1 METSQGA
8 TPTAT
13 TTAPVAP
20 SITPS
25 FSTFAELEAA
35 VSGKP
40 DLPKATEPEEVRELP
55 DDPRAAK
62 EAILKELKGE
72 DEEVAVKESP
82 KDKASVKGKESEKAK
97 VRTFKFKHG
106 ESEYDLS
113 PEATLTVKVD
123 GKEEPAKLQDLID
136 NYSGKTNWS
145 RKYQELHQE
154 RTSLQDVVN
163 KLHSEF
169 VEKGDPF
176 TAIEVLAEAIGAD
189 PLKVRKDLTQGLLK
203 QADALASLSPEE
215 REVAQLRE
223 ELTWRQRR
231 EESERSKAE
240 TQKVTADL
248 NARLEK
254 VQETH
259 GYTREQLAKAY
270 ADVKDHVPQDQLTP
284 EFLGDYLKFQETRT
298 GVTSLLDEVEAEF
311 DSKESKFA
319 AIEKL
324 EKVLR
329 LYPDMSL
336 SELREYAAEA
346 WGSKAAKNISRKLKK
361 ARPTNTARSEER
373 AKEPILFE
381 DL

>member
-1 METSQGA
+1 MDTSQGA

-20 SITPS
+20 T
-25 FSTFAELEAA
+25 FSTFAELDAA
-35 VSGKP
+35 VSAKP
-40 DLPKATEPEEVRELP
+40 ELPKPAEPEEVRELP
-55 DDPRAAK
+55 DDPKAAK

-72 DEEVAVKESP
+72 DEEEAVQESP
-82 KDKASVKGKESEKAK
+82 KQKASPKNKETDKAK

-106 ESEYDLS
+106 ESEFDLS
-113 PEATLTVKVD
+113 PESTLTVKVD

-136 NYSGKTNWS
+136 NYSGKVNWS

-231 EESERSKAE
+231 EESERTKAE
-240 TQKVTADL
+240 TQKVQSEL

-259 GYTREQLAKAY
+259 GFTREQLAKAY
-270 ADVKDHVPQDQLTP
+270 SEVKDHVPEDQLTP
-284 EFLGDYLKFQETRT
+284 EFLGDYLKFQQTRS

-336 SELREYAAEA
+336 SELRDYAAEA

-361 ARPTNTARSEER
+361 TRPTNTARSEER
-373 AKEPILFE
+373 AKEPITFD